1 MKCRAVYIASCLCTY
16 RSFLSL
22 KLTGIQAIS
31 RAVEMFS
38 DSWNSRSGEDAS
50 ADFKFR
56 SPKCAESS
64 SMGRYAPYWLQNDT
78 GVPLSYWLCGAS
90 RNRENGDDASSFGST
105 RSSWGSLGGE
115 VVQPGCS
122 VPLYVEEGPD
132 EVLVRRRA
140 GQSADGYNARKIF
153 NMLLLH
159 RMICVQLEGTSRPSV
174 PMSIDLVGSVS
185 FEAVFSDDSGDG
197 GSRPSNA
204 SFQEIESEKGGSFLA
219 PVIFEVTVQRYSKLV
234 RLCSM
239 VRNAEAC
246 NVACCRRSL
255 CVDVFLDSVLYSRF
269 WMFRFL

>member
-1 MKCRAVYIASCLCTY
+1 MEPWSVCSKMTTAYESNTSSSSRPFKTKFELTSSAPLNVNVTE
-16 RSFLSL
+16 SL
-22 KLTGIQAIS
+22 IQAIS

-38 DSWNSRSGEDAS
+38 DSWKERSGDDAS
-50 ADFKFR
+50 ADFKIR
-56 SPKCAESS
+56 DPQSAESS
-64 SMGRYAPYWLQNDT
+64 STRRYAPYWLQNDT

-90 RNRENGDDASSFGST
+90 RNKENDDDGKTSSFGSA
-105 RSSWGSLGGE
+105 RSSWGSLNGE

-132 EVLVRRRA
+132 EVFVRRRA

-197 GSRPSNA
+197 GSRPSKG
-204 SFQEIESEKGGSFLA
+204 SFQEIESERGGSFSA

-239 VRNAEAC
+239 VSSGGSC
-246 NVACCRRSL
+246 
-255 CVDVFLDSVLYSRF
+255 DVPSF
-269 WMFRFL
+269 